1 MLPIILAPLLAS
13 ICVAKPLGT
22 RVADMPLFATDS
34 VATFTWADATQTTT
48 ATFTHP
54 KREAVPT
61 FPRRIHHPMN
71 IVHLAEAASTSIHI
85 PSGDEEKDLVVT
97 PKHQIE
103 HPIKTGIHHEP
114 ISLERSR
121 PTSRKPHTS
130 EPTKTS
136 ISLNDPTEIALLHEA
151 AILHERRDVSTFTF
165 TGPSTTA
172 TFTFTSPTGTDA
184 FSSLLTLTDTTGLP
198 FQKAKRADITATA
211 TIGGL
216 TTTLTLSEPT
226 DLPFTIPGIDKRV
239 TTAAPTPSAYPVNGV
254 DTCAEACDAAD
265 VSCSSLLTSYTAN
278 SLW

>member
-1 MLPIILAPLLAS
+1 MAVLPIILAPLFAS
-13 ICVAKPLGT
+13 ICIAKPVGS

-61 FPRRIHHPMN
+61 WPRRIHHPLN
-71 IVHLAEAASTSIHI
+71 IAHLAQSDSTSIRI
-85 PSGDEEKDLVVT
+85 PHGDEEKDLVVT

-103 HPIKTGIHHEP
+103 HPVQTGVHHEP
-114 ISLERSR
+114 ISLSRSQ
-121 PTSRKPHTS
+121 PTSRKSHTS
-130 EPTKTS
+130 APTKTS
-136 ISLNDPTEIALLHEA
+136 ISFSVPTEIVLLHEA
-151 AILHERRDVSTFTF
+151 AILHERRDVSTVKF

-184 FSSLLTLTDTTGLP
+184 FSSLFTLIDTTGLP
-198 FQKAKRADITATA
+198 
-211 TIGGL
+211 L
-216 TTTLTLSEPT
+216 TTSQL
-226 DLPFTIPGIDKRV
+226 DNRV

>member
-13 ICVAKPLGT
+13 ICIAKPLGV

-61 FPRRIHHPMN
+61 WPRRIHHPLK
-71 IVHLAEAASTSIHI
+71 IAHLADAASTSVRI
-85 PSGDEEKDLVVT
+85 PHGDEEKALVVT
-97 PKHQIE
+97 PKHQVE

-114 ISLERSR
+114 LSLEKSR
-121 PTSRKPHTS
+121 PTSRKSHIS

-136 ISLNDPTEIALLHEA
+136 ISLNVPTEIVLLHEA
-151 AILHERRDVSTFTF
+151 AILHERQDVSTFTF
-165 TGPSTTA
+165 TGPSTTE
-172 TFTFTSPTGTDA
+172 TFIVTSPTGTDA
-184 FSSLLTLTDTTGLP
+184 FSSLFNLAGTTGLP
-198 FQKAKRADITATA
+198 LQKVKRADTTVTATFD
-211 TIGGL
+211 GL

-226 DLPFTIPGIDKRV
+226 DLSFTVPELDKRV

-278 SLW
+278 SMW